1 MGVYKRDPRL
11 EVSDRTPP
19 PNNLERNTKENKEK
33 ETKPERERKA
43 PHSQKNKGELRS
55 PFSFSKKQILALEG
69 LVLLVLVQVIIY
81 FKYLIIMAEETVVT
95 NPAGENVVSL
105 TETYVLK
112 VKMVNV
118 IANETK
124 ATITLTFDKA
134 IPGYAE
140 SENSGYAKTEVNY
153 VTFFRSRLTAQI
165 CDINDDVAF
174 YRSCLGHGFSQKNA
188 SIVFMGAKLKL
199 NRTFKAQ
206 GELREDGVTPFDRD
220 CYVTDV
226 IEIELC
232 KRAKELMNAFILQQ
246 D

>member
-1 MGVYKRDPRL
+1 
-11 EVSDRTPP
+11 
-19 PNNLERNTKENKEK
+19 
-33 ETKPERERKA
+33 
-43 PHSQKNKGELRS
+43 
-55 PFSFSKKQILALEG
+55 
-69 LVLLVLVQVIIY
+69 
-81 FKYLIIMAEETVVT
+81 MAETVVT

-118 IANETK
+118 VSNETK

-134 IPGYAE
+134 IPGYVKKDDG
-140 SENSGYAKTEVNY
+140 SYVKTETQH
-153 VTFFRSRLTAQI
+153 VTLFRSRLTAQI

-174 YRSCLGHGFSQKNA
+174 YRSCLGHGFNQKNA
-188 SIVFMGAKLKL
+188 SIVLMGAKLKI

-220 CYVTDV
+220 CYITDV
-226 IEIELC
+226 VEIELC
-232 KRAKELMNAFILQQ
+232 ERAKKLINAFILQQ